1 MDLLLLFGNY
11 IGLYAPIILFI
22 LTIIILRNKTIFL
35 QFFIAG
41 FILNTISNIIL
52 KLSIKELRPLHDKK
66 ALEIGVVNGARIS
79 FDKFGMPSGH
89 AQTCGFCLSFII
101 LTLSNH
107 PFWIIL
113 LYSLI
118 TLITLLQRY
127 LNNNHTALQLLIG
140 LIVGSLFGYLIYI
153 LANKNIVGNIK
164 LKKDDYGPK

>member
-1 MDLLLLFGNY
+1 MDLLLFLNY

-41 FILNTISNIIL
+41 FILNTILNIIL
-52 KLSIKELRPLHDKK
+52 KLSIKEPRPLHDKK
-66 ALEIGVVNGARIS
+66 TLEIGVVNGARIS

-101 LTLSNH
+101 LTLLNY

-127 LNNNHTALQLLIG
+127 LNNNHSALQLLIG
-140 LIVGSLFGYLIYI
+140 FFIGLLCGIFTYLLALLFLS
-153 LANKNIVGNIK
+153 
-164 LKKDDYGPK
+164 